1 MLTFTVTQLTLNSS
15 LSSLPFT
22 DLLDP
27 FCALSQTSP
36 PQCSPFPFGVGAAA
50 KTVQGAHI

>member
-1 MLTFTVTQLTLNSS
+1 MLTFTVTQLTLDSS
-15 LSSLPFT
+15 LSSLFLVDFL
-22 DLLDP
+22 DL

-36 PQCSPFPFGVGAAA
+36 PECSPSPLGVGAAA